1 MSAAHNPAIFRE
13 YDIRGIA
20 DVDYDAGFARLLGR
34 AYATY
39 VADRGVRRVSVGRDA
54 RLTSNKYADALKDG
68 LRAGGLDVVDLGMTP
83 TPLVYYS
90 LHHCDVDGGIQVT
103 GSHNPS
109 DHNGFKICVGKV
121 SIYGD
126 AIQELRRIIE
136 SGSFRDAPRGKEEHY
151 AIVPPYQEELIAQ
164 FGTLPRRLKVVV
176 DSGNGAAGPVA
187 PRIVSAIGCEVH
199 ALFSEP
205 DGRFP
210 NHHPDPTVEENMEI
224 LIETVKKDGA
234 DLGIA
239 FDGDADRVGLVDQH
253 GRILWGDEMLVLF
266 SRDILAER
274 PGAVIVSEVKC
285 SQRLYDDI
293 AKRGGQGI
301 MWKAGHSLLKAKM
314 RETKAAL
321 GGEMSGHIFFADRY
335 YGYDDAIYAACRMLE
350 IVAKAGKPLAELL
363 ADLPPAVSTPEI
375 RVDCPDALKFRIA
388 ERATQ
393 RFRAEGYDLIDIDGV
408 RVKFAEGWGL
418 IRASNTQPILVMRFE
433 AANAA
438 RLAEYRALVE
448 KVVEDVKREVGAA

>member
-1 MSAAHNPAIFRE
+1 MNPAIFRE

-20 DVDYDAGFARLLGR
+20 DEDYDESFARLLGR
-34 AYATY
+34 AYATF
-39 VADRGVRRVSVGRDA
+39 VADKGVRKVSVGRDC
-54 RLTSNKYADALKDG
+54 RLTSNKYAEALKDG
-68 LRAGGLDVVDLGMTP
+68 LRSGGLNVVDLGMTP
-83 TPLVYYS
+83 TPLVYFS
-90 LHHCDVDGGIQVT
+90 LYHLDVDGGIQVT

-126 AIQELRRIIE
+126 DIQALRRIIE
-136 SGSFRDAPRGKEEHY
+136 SGKFREGPRGTEEHY
-151 AIVPPYQEELIAQ
+151 AIIPAYQNELIAQ

-187 PRIVSAIGCEVH
+187 PRIIAALGCDMH
-199 ALFSEP
+199 DIFSEA

-210 NHHPDPTVEENMEI
+210 NHHPDPTVEENMED
-224 LIETVKKDGA
+224 LIRTVAEDKA
-234 DLGIA
+234 DIGIA

-266 SRDILAER
+266 ARDILAER

-293 AKRGGQGI
+293 EKHGGKGI

-350 IVAKAGKPLAELL
+350 VVARSGKPLAELL
-363 ADLPPAVSTPEI
+363 ADLPPAVNTPEI
-375 RVDCPDALKFRIA
+375 RVDCPDAQKFAIAEKAKDKFREA
-388 ERATQ
+388 
-393 RFRAEGYDLIDIDGV
+393 GYDIIDTDGV

-433 AANAA
+433 ASTAA
-438 RLAEYRALVE
+438 KLAEYRSTVE
-448 KVVEDVKREVGAA
+448 KVVEEVKREVAAA

>member
-1 MSAAHNPAIFRE
+1 MSPAVNASIFRE

-20 DVDYDAGFARLLGR
+20 DVDYDADFARLLGR
-34 AYATY
+34 AYATF
-39 VADRGVRRVSVGRDA
+39 VAGKNVKRVSVGRDA

-68 LRAGGLDVVDLGMTP
+68 LRSGGLDVVDLGMTP

-90 LHHCDVDGGIQVT
+90 LHHLAVDGGIQVT

-109 DHNGFKICVGKV
+109 DHNGFKICVGKI

-126 AIQELRRIIE
+126 DIQELRHIIE
-136 SGSFRDAPRGKEEHY
+136 SGKFHEAPRGLEEHY
-151 AIVPPYQEELIAQ
+151 AIIPPYQEELIKQ
-164 FGTLPRRLKVVV
+164 FGTLPRKLRVVV

-187 PRIVSAIGCEVH
+187 PRIIAALGCDMH
-199 ALFSEP
+199 DLFSEP

-224 LIETVKKDGA
+224 LIDTVKQDGA

-266 SRDILAER
+266 ARDILSER

-293 AKRGGQGI
+293 EKHGGKGI

-350 IVAKAGKPLAELL
+350 IVARSGKPLAELL
-363 ADLPPAVSTPEI
+363 GDLPPAVNTPEI
-375 RVDCPDALKFRIA
+375 RIDCPDALKFEIA
-388 ERATQ
+388 ERAKEK
-393 RFRAEGYDLIDIDGV
+393 FRNAGYDLIDIDGV

-433 AANAA
+433 ASNAA
-438 RLAEYRALVE
+438 ELAKYRGIVE
-448 KVVEDVKREVGAA
+448 KVLAEVKREVGA